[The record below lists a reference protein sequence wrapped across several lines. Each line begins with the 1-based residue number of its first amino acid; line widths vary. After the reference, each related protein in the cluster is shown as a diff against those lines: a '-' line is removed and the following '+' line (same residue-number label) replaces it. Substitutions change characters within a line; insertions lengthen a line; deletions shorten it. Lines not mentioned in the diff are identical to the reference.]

1 MLYLYY
7 SCGKV
12 LANKIRYFRCYGV
25 RVLDGCAIN
34 GDARFDKVV
43 HVEVC
48 GTNLGCNQ
56 LLQSDGIVK
65 LLFNLM

>member
-1 MLYLYY
+1 ME
-7 SCGKV
+7 
-12 LANKIRYFRCYGV
+12 
-25 RVLDGCAIN
+25 LDGCAIN
-34 GDARFDKVV
+34 GDAQFDEVV
-43 HVEVC
+43 RVEVR